1 MIKRWEKGCGYVKAD
16 VFILRV
22 SITECDGLDMW
33 HLVALVV
40 VVMYARFVFHRIA
53 DRIPLINRIGN
64 GEMSYYV
71 ADGLAALLFLHL
83 IMGKDRAVR
92 MVAAGGLLWLVLNYV
107 LRMNYDHENWYAYDG
122 YAIAAF
128 LAAYLR

>member
-1 MIKRWEKGCGYVKAD
+1 MDRVLKRS
-16 VFILRV
+16 L
-22 SITECDGLDMW
+22 GLDMW

-53 DRIPLINRIGN
+53 DRIPLINLIGN

-92 MVAAGGLLWLVLNYV
+92 MVAAGGLLWLAMNYI
-107 LRMNYDHENWYAYDG
+107 LRMEFSHENWYAYDG
-122 YAIAAF
+122 YAMAAF